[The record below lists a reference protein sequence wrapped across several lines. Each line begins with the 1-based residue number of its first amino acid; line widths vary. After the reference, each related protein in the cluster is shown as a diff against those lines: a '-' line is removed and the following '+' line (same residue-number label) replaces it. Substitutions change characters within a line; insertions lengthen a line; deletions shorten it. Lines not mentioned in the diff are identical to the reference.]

1 MAILDRKLRRDLWE
15 LKGQVLAIALVIAG
29 GIATFIM
36 IVGALDALRSSRDD
50 FYREYRFGDLFA
62 TLKRAPDGL
71 LPRIRAIP
79 GVQRVDARVVG
90 PIRLDMA
97 GFPEPVTGLAIS
109 LPDQGEPP
117 LNRLYLSQGRLPEA
131 GRDDEAVISRAFAEA
146 HRLKPGDALQAV
158 INGRR
163 QRLRVV
169 GLGLSPEHI
178 VQMSPGGLAPD
189 PKRYAVLWMART
201 PLGHAFD
208 LAGAFNDVVL
218 SLAADARPAEV
229 IDRLDGLLRPY
240 GGRGAYGRQDQFS
253 YRALRGEI
261 RALGVIA
268 RIFPAIFLGVATF
281 LLNVVVS
288 RLVSTQREQIA
299 ALKSFGYGNGAVGLH
314 YLKFALAIVLI
325 GIPAGL
331 AAGAWLAAAMSEIYV
346 EFYHFPDTLRHWPLA
361 ELAGALLTTVAAA
374 VAGTLQAVRK
384 AALLPPAQAMRP
396 EPPKRYRRAL
406 LERAGLGCLLSQPG
420 RMIVRH
426 IERSPVKS
434 VLTVVGIALA
444 CATLVLTSFF
454 GDSFYYVV
462 DAQFKLARRQD
473 LAVDFTEPVSGRALY
488 RLQRVRG
495 VEYVEGTRW
504 VPVRLRAGHRS
515 YRTVLHGIERGGR
528 LRRLLDT
535 RLRAVELP
543 PEGIVLT
550 DYLGRMLGVGPGDR
564 VTVEV
569 LEGARPLRELPVAGL
584 VSEFLGSSG
593 YMDLAALRRL
603 LGEGKVFDGAYLTLD
618 QAHRDEVF
626 RALKGMPRVAG
637 AKAREVE
644 VRNFYQQR
652 GRVTLFTTAVA
663 SLLAGVVYNSAR
675 IALTERAREMASL
688 RVLGLTRGEIAYI
701 LLGEL
706 ALLTLAALP
715 MGFLFGRAL
724 CAYFAYSMWDDQF
737 RMPVVLNPDAYALA
751 AAVILASAVA
761 SGLAIRRS
769 LDRLDLVAALKTR
782 E

>member
-1 MAILDRKLRRDLWE
+1 MQWRRRILL
-15 LKGQVLAIALVIAG
+15 
-29 GIATFIM
+29 
-36 IVGALDALRSSRDD
+36 
-50 FYREYRFGDLFA
+50 
-62 TLKRAPDGL
+62 
-71 LPRIRAIP
+71 
-79 GVQRVDARVVG
+79 
-90 PIRLDMA
+90 
-97 GFPEPVTGLAIS
+97 
-109 LPDQGEPP
+109 
-117 LNRLYLSQGRLPEA
+117 
-131 GRDDEAVISRAFAEA
+131 
-146 HRLKPGDALQAV
+146 
-158 INGRR
+158 
-163 QRLRVV
+163 
-169 GLGLSPEHI
+169 
-178 VQMSPGGLAPD
+178 
-189 PKRYAVLWMART
+189 
-201 PLGHAFD
+201 
-208 LAGAFNDVVL
+208 
-218 SLAADARPAEV
+218 
-229 IDRLDGLLRPY
+229 
-240 GGRGAYGRQDQFS
+240 
-253 YRALRGEI
+253 
-261 RALGVIA
+261 
-268 RIFPAIFLGVATF
+268 
-281 LLNVVVS
+281 
-288 RLVSTQREQIA
+288 
-299 ALKSFGYGNGAVGLH
+299 
-314 YLKFALAIVLI
+314 
-325 GIPAGL
+325 
-331 AAGAWLAAAMSEIYV
+331 
-346 EFYHFPDTLRHWPLA
+346 
-361 ELAGALLTTVAAA
+361 
-374 VAGTLQAVRK
+374 
-384 AALLPPAQAMRP
+384 
-396 EPPKRYRRAL
+396 
-406 LERAGLGCLLSQPG
+406 
-420 RMIVRH
+420 
-426 IERSPVKS
+426 
-434 VLTVVGIALA
+434 LTVVGIALA
-444 CATLVLTSFF
+444 CATLMLTSFF

-495 VEYVEGTRW
+495 VECVEGIRW

-569 LEGARPLRELPVAGL
+569 LEGARPVRELPVAGL

-706 ALLTLAALP
+706 ALLILAALP

-724 CAYFAYSMWDDQF
+724 CAYFAYSMRDDQF
-737 RMPVVLNPDAYALA
+737 RMPVVLNPDTYALA
-751 AAVILASAVA
+751 
-761 SGLAIRRS
+761 
-769 LDRLDLVAALKTR
+769 AALKTR